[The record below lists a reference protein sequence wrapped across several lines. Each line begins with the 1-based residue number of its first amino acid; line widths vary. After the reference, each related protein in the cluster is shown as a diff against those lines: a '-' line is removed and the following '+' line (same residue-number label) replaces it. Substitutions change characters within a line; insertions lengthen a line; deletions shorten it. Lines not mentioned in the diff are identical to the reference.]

1 MSLYR
6 RVLRLLSP
14 DLERDYGAAM
24 EDMFDSKRDDARRKG
39 VLGLVIFTWREFGG
53 LMAVSA
59 SHIISTIGQDTRQA
73 ARRLM
78 RSPSFTIASVLT
90 LALAIGANGA
100 IYAVVKHVVIDPLPY
115 ADSDGLIELDHGA
128 QRLKVTNGL
137 GLTRGIYFHY
147 LNRAQSIQSA
157 AVYQSADRTLTGRGD
172 PEPIRVTA
180 TTPSLAQVLG
190 VAPVVGRW
198 FTDEEGRPG
207 GPAVVVLSH
216 GFWTRKFGRDTNA
229 IGQSIVIGDV
239 PRQIIGVMPAS
250 FAFPDPRVELW
261 TPEQIAPEMG
271 FGLWSYAGVARLRD
285 KVSYESARS
294 ELTTL
299 LGGLAQAFPGDR
311 GAIGNS
317 DIGLSFTGRLL
328 KEASVGNVRQALWM
342 LLASVATVLLI
353 ACANIANLFL
363 VRSDVRQREVA
374 VRRALGAGRLE
385 LGQYFLS
392 ESFLLSAFGGG
403 LGLGLAVAAT
413 RMLVTAGPS
422 TLPRLREIQVDSPVI
437 AYIALLSAI
446 AAVAFGTIAFARSSF
461 SYAALSDTGRA
472 NTVTR
477 DRHRMRHVLLGGQV
491 ALALVLLIAA
501 GLMARTFQNVRAIDP
516 GFDVASALTFRI
528 GLPARQFAT
537 RDAALAA
544 HSQLLDRFKELP
556 GVSGAAVT
564 SCLPLSGGCHGN
576 SLLIEGQP
584 RVPGATLPIA
594 VFRAVSDRYF
604 ETIGT
609 RVLLGRGIDSNDV
622 DHREPV
628 AVVNDVFAKKFL
640 GDRNPIGQRVASNR
654 PPPSAGTM
662 EPEWLTI
669 VGVVANTPTRSVDES
684 PIPTLYMPLSMGDGP
699 DSPPGRIGPAI
710 SVLTYVLRTSTPPL
724 DLVPQVRQAVLA
736 FDGNLPI
743 AQVAS
748 LQEVLDRASAQM
760 QFTMVLLVIAASVS
774 LLLGTI
780 GIYGVMS
787 YTVSRRTAEIGV
799 RIALGAEPSGIAA
812 QILKQGAV
820 VTGIG
825 MAIGL
830 AAAFAGARFITSL
843 LYGISARD
851 PFIYV
856 TTCGAVFGIALLA
869 CWLPARRAARLNPV
883 SALRAE

>member
-6 RVLRLLSP
+6 RLLRVLSP

-24 EDMFDSKRDDARRKG
+24 EDTFTWKWDDARRKG
-39 VLGLVIFTWREFGG
+39 AIDLVRFSCREFGG
-53 LMAVSA
+53 LMAVSV
-59 SHIISTIGQDTRQA
+59 SHIISTLAQDTRQA
-73 ARRLM
+73 ARRLV

-115 ADSDGLIELDHGA
+115 ANSDRLVDLDHGA
-128 QRLKVTNGL
+128 QRLKVSSGL
-137 GLTRGIYFHY
+137 GLTRGIYYHY
-147 LNRAQSIQSA
+147 LNRAQSIESA
-157 AVYQSADRTLTGRGD
+157 AVYQSADGPITGRGD
-172 PEPIRVTA
+172 PEPIRVTS
-180 TTPSLAQVLG
+180 TTTSLAEVLG
-190 VAPVVGRW
+190 VAPALGRW

-216 GFWTRKFGRDTNA
+216 GFWTRMFGRDPDA
-229 IGQSIVIGDV
+229 IGQSIVIADV
-239 PRQIIGVMPAS
+239 PRQIVGVMPAS

-261 TPEQIAPEMG
+261 TPEQIAPETG
-271 FGLWSYAGVARLRD
+271 FGVWNYAGVARVRD
-285 KVSYESARS
+285 RVSHESARA

-299 LGGLAQAFPGDR
+299 LGGLAQAFPGDQT
-311 GAIGNS
+311 AIGNS

-328 KEASVGNVRQALWM
+328 KETYVGNVRQALWI

-363 VRSDVRQREVA
+363 VRSEVRQREVA

-392 ESFLLSAFGGG
+392 ESFLLSGLGGV

-413 RMLVTAGPS
+413 RTLVAAGPP
-422 TLPRLREIQVDSPVI
+422 TLPRLQEIRVDGPVI
-437 AYIALLSAI
+437 AYIVLLSAI
-446 AAVAFGTIAFARSSF
+446 AAVVFGGITMARSSF
-461 SYAALSDTGRA
+461 SYAALSEGGRA
-472 NTVTR
+472 NTATR
-477 DRHRMRHVLLGGQV
+477 HGHRVRHVLLGAQV

-516 GFDVASALTFRI
+516 GFDAASALTFRI
-528 GLPARQFAT
+528 GLPARQYAT
-537 RDAALAA
+537 RDAAIAA
-544 HSQLLDRFKELP
+544 HEALLERFTRLP
-556 GVSGAAVT
+556 GVTGAAAT
-564 SCLPLSGGCHGN
+564 SCLPLSGGCTGN

-594 VFRAVSDRYF
+594 VLRAVSDRYF

-609 RVLLGRGIDSNDV
+609 QVLLGRAIDRNDV

-628 AVVNDVFAKKFL
+628 AVVNDVFAKKL
-640 GDRNPIGQRVASNR
+640 LTDRNPIGQRVASNR
-654 PPPSAGTM
+654 PPAPDS
-662 EPEWLTI
+662 PIEWVTI
-669 VGVVANTPTRSVDES
+669 VGVVANTPTRSVDEA
-684 PIPTLYMPLSMGDGP
+684 PIPMLYVPLSMGEGP
-699 DSPPGRIGPAI
+699 DSPPSRIGPGV
-710 SVLTYVLRTSTPPL
+710 SVLTYVLRTSTPPR
-724 DLVPQVRQAVLA
+724 DLVPQVRQAVLG

-743 AQVAS
+743 AQIAS
-748 LQEVLDRASAQM
+748 MQELLDRASAQM

-787 YTVSRRTAEIGV
+787 YIVSRRTAEIGV
-799 RIALGAEPSGIAA
+799 RLALGAEPSGIAG
-812 QILKQGAV
+812 QILRQGAF
-820 VTGIG
+820 VTSMG

-830 AAAFAGARFITSL
+830 AAAFAGGRVITSL

-851 PFIYV
+851 PFIYA
-856 TTCGAVFGIALLA
+856 TASGALFGIALLA

-883 SALRAE
+883 TALRAD